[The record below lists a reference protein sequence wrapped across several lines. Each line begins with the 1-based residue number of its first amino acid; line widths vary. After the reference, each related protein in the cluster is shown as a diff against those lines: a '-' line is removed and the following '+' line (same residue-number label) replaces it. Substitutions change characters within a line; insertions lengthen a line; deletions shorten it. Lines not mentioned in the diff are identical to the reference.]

1 MSNPKPP
8 ATGSTPAPEPTPRAD
23 QSSVVPLPPQPERID
38 LRLLELLVCP
48 VTKTTLSYDANAQ
61 ELISRA
67 ARLAFPIKN
76 GVALLTVDAA
86 RELED

>member
-1 MSNPKPP
+1 MAD
-8 ATGSTPAPEPTPRAD
+8 ATDKPAPETP
-23 QSSVVPLPPQPERID
+23 SHERMD
-38 LRLLELLVCP
+38 PRLLELLVCP

-67 ARLAFPIKN
+67 ARLAFPIRK
-76 GVALLTVDAA
+76 GVALLTIDAA